1 MTEAAMS
8 LSAAASGF
16 VLFLLS
22 LSGVQSQDN
31 NGVSYTS
38 PQICAFKGSTVDI
51 GCSFKYPLKLLK
63 KVWLTE
69 GIEYNPDDLKKDS
82 GRVSYSSQWYSC
94 TLTIRDLRE
103 SDSAVYKFRYTT
115 NRGDF
120 TVLPGVTLT
129 VTALQVH
136 VKKSSHSN
144 WATLTCQSS
153 CQLHDRPSY
162 IWYKN
167 GQIIS
172 TGNHYWY
179 SHYLKLTD
187 SYSCAFRDHE
197 ASPSPSVCYQGDSCN
212 RVNYSNRR
220 ICAFKGS
227 SVDISSTYNSY
238 ESQIQSQ
245 FWFRSGR
252 GSEDL
257 REDSQYA
264 GRVELIETE
273 RGRSTLRIRDLTES
287 DSAQYHFKFKTQSFE
302 WKSSLPG
309 TTLTVTDVQVRVST
323 GRKLDCVTRCNP
335 YVSSYVW
342 YKNGQQVNGATS
354 SSYEASYDTS
364 NSYSCALKGFEDF
377 HSLLVC
383 IYGER
388 CNRVNYSN
396 RRICAFKGSSVDIS
410 STYNSYERQIQS
422 TSWFRSGRGSED
434 LREDSQYA
442 GRVEL
447 IETVTGRSTL
457 RIRDLTE
464 SDSAQYHF
472 KFKTQRFEWGS
483 SLPGTILT
491 VTALQ
496 VKVSRIISV
505 HESQTEAELK
515 CESSCTPAG
524 HLLFVWFKN
533 NQFMVEQSSYQD
545 LFSPGDVISCAFKG
559 HEDYRSDPVYAPKLP
574 SVSVSPSKEIV
585 EGSPVTLTCSSDA
598 NPTKYT
604 WYKEQ
609 SLISREQQ
617 LIFNPI
623 QSADSGE
630 YYCTAEKEL
639 GKWPIINYISINV
652 NYAPKLPSVSVSPS
666 AEIVEGSSVTLTC
679 SSDANPAATYTWYK
693 EKDHEHLSEDSQ
705 LIFSSIQPS
714 DSGEYYCTAENE
726 LGEKKS
732 DSIFINVKYPQ
743 KPPSVTVSPSGEI
756 GEGSPVTLICSTVS
770 CSPGIRN
777 NQDSWKKTAAVA
789 SITVLFLAVIIITGI
804 IFIRRKGCFKT
815 NSSRERPDNKP
826 EENAYYYYTL
836 NAPQSG
842 CPERGG
848 PSAPPASAQS
858 RAAEEQQDDL
868 CYSSVT
874 FIKKPEEHD
883 YYNILPIKTKR
894 RKEKDEEVT
903 DVDYTVVRLNST
915 QRLRDQQAAEYSSA
929 LYSTV
934 RKK

>member
-309 TTLTVTDVQVRVST
+309 TTLTVT
-323 GRKLDCVTRCNP
+323 
-335 YVSSYVW
+335 
-342 YKNGQQVNGATS
+342 
-354 SSYEASYDTS
+354 
-364 NSYSCALKGFEDF
+364 
-377 HSLLVC
+377 
-383 IYGER
+383 
-388 CNRVNYSN
+388 
-396 RRICAFKGSSVDIS
+396 
-410 STYNSYERQIQS
+410 
-422 TSWFRSGRGSED
+422 
-434 LREDSQYA
+434 
-442 GRVEL
+442 
-447 IETVTGRSTL
+447 
-457 RIRDLTE
+457 
-464 SDSAQYHF
+464 
-472 KFKTQRFEWGS
+472 
-483 SLPGTILT
+483 
-491 VTALQ
+491 ALQ

-559 HEDYRSDPVYAPKLP
+559 HEDYRSDPVCKFT
-574 SVSVSPSKEIV
+574 S
-585 EGSPVTLTCSSDA
+585 
-598 NPTKYT
+598 
-604 WYKEQ
+604 
-609 SLISREQQ
+609 
-617 LIFNPI
+617 
-623 QSADSGE
+623 
-630 YYCTAEKEL
+630 
-639 GKWPIINYISINV
+639 
-652 NYAPKLPSVSVSPS
+652 
-666 AEIVEGSSVTLTC
+666 
-679 SSDANPAATYTWYK
+679 
-693 EKDHEHLSEDSQ
+693 
-705 LIFSSIQPS
+705 
-714 DSGEYYCTAENE
+714 
-726 LGEKKS
+726 
-732 DSIFINVKYPQ
+732 
-743 KPPSVTVSPSGEI
+743 
-756 GEGSPVTLICSTVS
+756 
-770 CSPGIRN
+770 
-777 NQDSWKKTAAVA
+777 
-789 SITVLFLAVIIITGI
+789 
-804 IFIRRKGCFKT
+804 
-815 NSSRERPDNKP
+815 
-826 EENAYYYYTL
+826 
-836 NAPQSG
+836 
-842 CPERGG
+842 
-848 PSAPPASAQS
+848 
-858 RAAEEQQDDL
+858 L
-868 CYSSVT
+868 CY
-874 FIKKPEEHD
+874 
-883 YYNILPIKTKR
+883 
-894 RKEKDEEVT
+894 
-903 DVDYTVVRLNST
+903 
-915 QRLRDQQAAEYSSA
+915 
-929 LYSTV
+929 
-934 RKK
+934 

>member
-1 MTEAAMS
+1 
-8 LSAAASGF
+8 
-16 VLFLLS
+16 
-22 LSGVQSQDN
+22 
-31 NGVSYTS
+31 
-38 PQICAFKGSTVDI
+38 
-51 GCSFKYPLKLLK
+51 
-63 KVWLTE
+63 
-69 GIEYNPDDLKKDS
+69 
-82 GRVSYSSQWYSC
+82 
-94 TLTIRDLRE
+94 
-103 SDSAVYKFRYTT
+103 
-115 NRGDF
+115 
-120 TVLPGVTLT
+120 
-129 VTALQVH
+129 
-136 VKKSSHSN
+136 
-144 WATLTCQSS
+144 
-153 CQLHDRPSY
+153 
-162 IWYKN
+162 
-167 GQIIS
+167 
-172 TGNHYWY
+172 
-179 SHYLKLTD
+179 
-187 SYSCAFRDHE
+187 
-197 ASPSPSVCYQGDSCN
+197 
-212 RVNYSNRR
+212 
-220 ICAFKGS
+220 
-227 SVDISSTYNSY
+227 
-238 ESQIQSQ
+238 
-245 FWFRSGR
+245 
-252 GSEDL
+252 
-257 REDSQYA
+257 
-264 GRVELIETE
+264 
-273 RGRSTLRIRDLTES
+273 
-287 DSAQYHFKFKTQSFE
+287 
-302 WKSSLPG
+302 
-309 TTLTVTDVQVRVST
+309 
-323 GRKLDCVTRCNP
+323 
-335 YVSSYVW
+335 
-342 YKNGQQVNGATS
+342 
-354 SSYEASYDTS
+354 
-364 NSYSCALKGFEDF
+364 
-377 HSLLVC
+377 
-383 IYGER
+383 
-388 CNRVNYSN
+388 
-396 RRICAFKGSSVDIS
+396 
-410 STYNSYERQIQS
+410 
-422 TSWFRSGRGSED
+422 
-434 LREDSQYA
+434 
-442 GRVEL
+442 
-447 IETVTGRSTL
+447 
-457 RIRDLTE
+457 
-464 SDSAQYHF
+464 
-472 KFKTQRFEWGS
+472 
-483 SLPGTILT
+483 
-491 VTALQ
+491 
-496 VKVSRIISV
+496 
-505 HESQTEAELK
+505 
-515 CESSCTPAG
+515 
-524 HLLFVWFKN
+524 
-533 NQFMVEQSSYQD
+533 MVEQSSYQD